1 MSGANPERKTV
12 SSNESYL
19 GAPWQPSDE
28 TVVSRDSSGVA
39 LSRFKDSRW
48 DLSPYFDRAWSV
60 NFGDAPGKGLKLSNE
75 NARLLRLVMAWWMI
89 GPYKSSISAAVY
101 KFEQLKP
108 LLSLLSE
115 RDISGER
122 LNDHPDLIPDI
133 AQRYSGRISRLSSVL
148 IDLLRNSDHLGFTI
162 LDAKHIEKLS
172 SSDVEQSVRQT
183 PYIPERIWI
192 YQYTQILTCISD
204 FLNIRSEV
212 AELYRF
218 ALDAYYTNLNALG
231 LSASDKVTP
240 NEPFAP
246 NRPPSVQPD
255 GRVFHGDFS
264 HVCDRFGISDAIS
277 KWVTGSKP
285 PSIRSFKAYLTLIN
299 RAGLAFILNVSL
311 MRANEAT
318 MLRKSCLQEERLPS
332 GETIYILRG
341 RTSKTIQEEDAAWIV
356 PETAKLAVMAMSFI
370 ADLRLEA
377 ALRDRDIELDSSEKA
392 DPLLFS
398 RSLEPWSPTSHRKS
412 SSRKYLHARSYQ
424 ETLKA
429 FPRLLDRDELRI
441 CDADLKIARRI
452 SPDLDPDTFSV
463 GKVWPLGWHQLRRT
477 GAVNMLSSGLVSEST
492 LQYQL
497 KHASRVTTLY
507 YGSNFSRVHQHFDN
521 PARRF
526 YENEAYAATARN
538 FEMLHSNRF
547 VSPHG
552 EKRKE
557 QILSLV
563 ASSDHDALLG
573 LAREGKVSYR
583 ETLIGACVKT
593 GQPCPYGGVTDT
605 SRCMGFE
612 TLSPCPDAIL
622 DRSRL
627 TALKRLSHSLRKRLS
642 AIDESAPLFASLGAQ
657 LESIERAI
665 GAIEDEQ

>member
-1 MSGANPERKTV
+1 MSSANSKRDAV

-19 GAPWQPSDE
+19 GAPWKPSDE
-28 TVVSRDSSGVA
+28 AVMSRDASGAA

-48 DLSPYFDRAWSV
+48 DLSPYFDRACSV
-60 NFGDAPGKGLKLSNE
+60 NFGDSQGKGLKLSSE
-75 NARLLRLVMAWWMI
+75 NARLLRLVMAWWVI
-89 GPYKSSISAAVY
+89 GPYKISISAAVD
-101 KFEQLKP
+101 KFQQLKP
-108 LLSLLSE
+108 LFSMLSE
-115 RDISGER
+115 REISAEN
-122 LNDHPDLIPDI
+122 LNDHLDLIPDI
-133 AQRYSGRISRLSSVL
+133 AERYSGRIGRLTSVL
-148 IDLLRNSDHLGFTI
+148 IDLLRNRDYLGFTL
-162 LDAKHIEKLS
+162 LDAKHIKKLS
-172 SSDVEQSVRQT
+172 SSDVEKSARQT

-192 YQYTQILTCISD
+192 YQYTQLLTCISD

-212 AELYRF
+212 AELFRF
-218 ALDAYYTNLNALG
+218 ALDAYYTNFDALG
-231 LSASDKVTP
+231 LSASGTLTP
-240 NEPFAP
+240 NEPFSSY
-246 NRPPSVQPD
+246 RSPSIQPD

-264 HVCDRFGISDAIS
+264 QVCDKFGVADAIS

-285 PSIRSFKAYLTLIN
+285 PSIQSFKSYLTLIN

-318 MLRKSCLQEERLPS
+318 MLRKSCLQEEHLPS

-370 ADLRLEA
+370 AELRLEA
-377 ALRDRDIELDSSEKA
+377 ALRDSDIELDSSEKA
-392 DPLLFS
+392 DPLIFS

-412 SSRKYLHARSYQ
+412 SSRKYLHARTYQ
-424 ETLKA
+424 ESLGA
-429 FPRLLDRDELRI
+429 FPKLLDRDQLRI

-452 SPDLDPDTFSV
+452 NPDLDPDIFAV

-497 KHASRVTTLY
+497 KHASRAMTLY

-526 YENEAYAATARN
+526 YESEAYAATARN
-538 FEMLHSNRF
+538 FEMLHSDRF

-557 QILSLV
+557 QILSIV
-563 ASSDHDALLG
+563 TSSDHDTLLG
-573 LAREGKVSYR
+573 LAREGKISYR

-593 GQPCPYGGVTDT
+593 GQPCPYGGVADT
-605 SRCMGFE
+605 SRCMGFK